1 MAILSIKIWYLS
13 TCKHNTQTF
22 EGLVEDKDRV
32 ERREFVAGNSQV
44 QTNDD
49 GVEDNTELENE
60 EGGNLLFEG
69 PFDQCR
75 YVEVKYGVCRE
86 DPEPIMTSAVDKST
100 VDKASPGN
108 SRKSEADVEDLSTY
122 ANSQ

>member
-32 ERREFVAGNSQV
+32 ERREFVAGNFQV

-49 GVEDNTELENE
+49 GDLSINVSVTSLMCIF
-60 EGGNLLFEG
+60 LLDFGAE
-69 PFDQCR
+69 R
-75 YVEVKYGVCRE
+75 YVEVKYGVCRK
-86 DPEPIMTSAVDKST
+86 DPEPIMTSEVDNST

-108 SRKSEADVEDLSTY
+108 SRKSEADVEELSTY

>member
-32 ERREFVAGNSQV
+32 ERREFVAGNSQDLSINV
-44 QTNDD
+44 SVTS
-49 GVEDNTELENE
+49 LMCIF
-60 EGGNLLFEG
+60 LLDFGAE
-69 PFDQCR
+69 R

-86 DPEPIMTSAVDKST
+86 DPEPIMTSAVDNST

-108 SRKSEADVEDLSTY
+108 SRKSEADVEELSTY

>member
-32 ERREFVAGNSQV
+32 ERREFVAGNFQV

-49 GVEDNTELENE
+49 GVEDNTELDNE
-60 EGGNLLFEG
+60 EGGNLLF
-69 PFDQCR
+69 
-75 YVEVKYGVCRE
+75 
-86 DPEPIMTSAVDKST
+86 
-100 VDKASPGN
+100 
-108 SRKSEADVEDLSTY
+108 
-122 ANSQ
+122 

>member
-32 ERREFVAGNSQV
+32 ERREFVAVTS
-44 QTNDD
+44 
-49 GVEDNTELENE
+49 LMCIF
-60 EGGNLLFEG
+60 LLDFGAE
-69 PFDQCR
+69 R
-75 YVEVKYGVCRE
+75 YVEVKYGVCRK
-86 DPEPIMTSAVDKST
+86 DPEPIMTSEVDNST

-108 SRKSEADVEDLSTY
+108 SRKSEADVEELSTY